1 MSQQAMNIMG
11 NMNPELF
18 KNFMNMMN
26 NGSNNLSQNQAENN
40 NEDINQNNI
49 SVIFRVSGNTG
60 DSSEPLMIQCRADE
74 KVSAIIERY
83 RTKSGD
89 TDPTKKFIFN
99 AKNLVP
105 TMTVGEAGI
114 SNNANIFVVAT
125 KGIKEAK

>member
-1 MSQQAMNIMG
+1 
-11 NMNPELF
+11 
-18 KNFMNMMN
+18 MN
-26 NGSNNLSQNQAENN
+26 NGSNNQNQNQAENN

-49 SVIFRVSGNTG
+49 SVIFRVGGNTG
-60 DSSEPLMIQCRADE
+60 EGSEPLMIQCRTDE

-105 TMTVGEAGI
+105 TLTVGEAGI
-114 SNNANIFVVAT
+114 SNYANIFVIAT
-125 KGIKEAK
+125 KVIKGAK